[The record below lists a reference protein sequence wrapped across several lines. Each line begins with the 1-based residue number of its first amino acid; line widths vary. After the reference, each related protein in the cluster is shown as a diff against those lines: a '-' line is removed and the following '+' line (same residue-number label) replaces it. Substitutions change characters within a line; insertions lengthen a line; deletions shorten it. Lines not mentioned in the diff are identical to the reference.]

1 MFTPTNSF
9 HRSSWPTAH
18 QKPFCAHTFPD
29 TAEAPRRYTNLN
41 TNTDI
46 YRDDPFTP
54 PTNRHSTAYP
64 PSPSTFGTNN
74 ANEANHK
81 KPIQVN
87 KGDMVHMPALG
98 TDWAPDEARADKE
111 WDGKP
116 TVIDKHKWN
125 NRKHEIADRQSKL
138 GHSVRAWFVGDKK
151 LGGWFG
157 RLHGIA
163 LSIVLII
170 AFVVPS
176 FFFFFRSVASQ
187 YQYKYNVSSKL
198 FVGPWPCNSFL
209 TLFFF

>member
-1 MFTPTNSF
+1 
-9 HRSSWPTAH
+9 
-18 QKPFCAHTFPD
+18 
-29 TAEAPRRYTNLN
+29 
-41 TNTDI
+41 
-46 YRDDPFTP
+46 
-54 PTNRHSTAYP
+54 
-64 PSPSTFGTNN
+64 
-74 ANEANHK
+74 
-81 KPIQVN
+81 
-87 KGDMVHMPALG
+87 MVHMPALG